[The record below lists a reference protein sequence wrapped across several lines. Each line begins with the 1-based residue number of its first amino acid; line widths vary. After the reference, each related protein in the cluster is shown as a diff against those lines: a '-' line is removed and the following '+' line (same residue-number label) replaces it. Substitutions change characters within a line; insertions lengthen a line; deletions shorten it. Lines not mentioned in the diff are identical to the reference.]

1 MYLGTKVKPRSLLL
15 IARKDK
21 YVLRMKQKQPNVFT
35 DFSKNLAK
43 ILSMAH
49 KIGIPHT
56 IK

>member
-43 ILSMAH
+43 ILSIAH
-49 KIGIPHT
+49 KIDT